1 MIKAYNISQKLLW
14 LSVSYDIDN
23 KREEFEIDFDLNY
36 IIAHGDLGTY
46 SFDFI
51 YKNKRDNMLNDI
63 KNNTLNLLNHIN
75 IIDMASENIW
85 GEAMLG

>member
-36 IIAHGDLGTY
+36 IIAYGDLGTY

-51 YKNKRDNMLNDI
+51 KYERK
-63 KNNTLNLLNHIN
+63 TPVLLSGGIQANYHIFY
-75 IIDMASENIW
+75 
-85 GEAMLG
+85 

>member
-1 MIKAYNISQKLLW
+1 MAKKEFVLGKIQNLFQYLR

-46 SFDFI
+46 SFGFI
-51 YKNKRDNMLNDI
+51 KYERK
-63 KNNTLNLLNHIN
+63 THY
-75 IIDMASENIW
+75 S
-85 GEAMLG
+85 

>member
-51 YKNKRDNMLNDI
+51 YKNKQDNMLMI
-63 KNNTLNLLNHIN
+63 
-75 IIDMASENIW
+75 
-85 GEAMLG
+85 